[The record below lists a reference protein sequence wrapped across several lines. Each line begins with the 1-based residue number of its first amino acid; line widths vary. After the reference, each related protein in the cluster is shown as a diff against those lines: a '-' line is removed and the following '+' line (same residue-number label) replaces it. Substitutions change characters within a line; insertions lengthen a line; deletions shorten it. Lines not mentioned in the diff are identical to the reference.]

1 MNEQEKYLFDL
12 QGFMTV
18 PHALSGE
25 QVAALN
31 RIWDQKIAQ
40 DMETGATTQRWVG
53 LLDWG
58 QPFRELI
65 DNP

>member
-31 RIWDQKIAQ
+31 RI
-40 DMETGATTQRWVG
+40 
-53 LLDWG
+53 
-58 QPFRELI
+58 
-65 DNP
+65 